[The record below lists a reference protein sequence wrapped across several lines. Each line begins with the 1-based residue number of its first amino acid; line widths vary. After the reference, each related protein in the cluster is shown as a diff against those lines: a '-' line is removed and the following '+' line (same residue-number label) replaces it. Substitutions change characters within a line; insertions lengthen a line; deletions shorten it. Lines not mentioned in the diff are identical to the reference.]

1 MCQKPGRQPP
11 VDSTPMI
18 FKHRFPLVLVAFLL
32 GVQFSASFEAWA
44 QAKPPAKNRPKISTD
59 QFTLLRENEQY
70 SLSFRS
76 PEGTQSIPISTEWL
90 APPEELAQEEGQ
102 PFSSIL
108 YSKHV
113 TSFPIGNGEI
123 ALHFSSFDMMTEGSM
138 MGAGGRDVFLIFNP
152 ADTSLRPGLINLG
165 ITKERAREGGCFHAL
180 MTHFLIADANAD
192 GNLDVGIVKE
202 EIDCP
207 DEEDGSNRPS
217 YEQHVLH
224 WYLFTPEGWK
234 KEEESSWTDDY
245 VELPLVEVSLSP
257 VDFVGLFLWGT
268 FDSSKWMSPPTYTP
282 AYRKKLLQ
290 EERRKSSASPAGSS
304 GVRPKAKPPVPEQ
317 PISKP
322 NQQPQ

>member
-1 MCQKPGRQPP
+1 
-11 VDSTPMI
+11 MI
-18 FKHRFPLVLVAFLL
+18 FKNRFPLVLVAFLL
-32 GVQFSASFEAWA
+32 GVHFFASFEAWA
-44 QAKPPAKNRPKISTD
+44 QAKLPAKNRPKISTD

-70 SLSFRS
+70 SLSFHS
-76 PEGTQSIPISTEWL
+76 PEGTQSIPIAAEWL

-102 PFSSIL
+102 PFSSVL

-113 TSFPIGNGEI
+113 NSFPIGNGEI

-138 MGAGGRDVFLIFNP
+138 MGAGGRDVFLIFSL
-152 ADTSLRPGLINLG
+152 ADNSLRPGLISLG
-165 ITKERAREGGCFHAL
+165 MTKERAREGGCFHAL
-180 MTHFLIADANAD
+180 MTHFLIADANDD
-192 GNLDVGIVKE
+192 GNLDIGIVKE

-217 YEQHVLH
+217 YVQHALH

-234 KEEESSWTDDY
+234 KEEASSWTDDY
-245 VELPLVEVSLSP
+245 AELPLVEISLSP
-257 VDFVGLFLWGT
+257 VDFVGVFLWGT

-290 EERRKSSASPAGSS
+290 EEKRKSPASPAGSTP
-304 GVRPKAKPPVPEQ
+304 VKPKSKPPVPEQ

-322 NQQPQ
+322 NPQPL